1 MSNQSYSND
10 FNFSMVNE
18 SHSSLPPPWD
28 RIFSL
33 TTRTFVWGLLFLI
46 LYLLRS
52 FFLLIFLTFVF
63 AYIQANGASRLAPYI
78 QQRTR
83 RIILFSSLFLSI
95 LIALSLYLTPRVI
108 QQTQNFVT
116 QFNVYTQKIDQ
127 VIWEFSARHSLLQE
141 IMQQLRDPEET
152 EADKLKPTI
161 SPPSITKFLLRQ
173 LSGFSKENIKSHEKI
188 EQLLGNVKHIGEKII
203 STVSAF
209 LLALLFSFLIVLDLP
224 VLSAS
229 IRELEDT
236 KLRFIYVEVAK
247 SIHDFGLVLGQAF
260 EAQFL
265 IALVNTLLTALGLSI
280 LGVGE
285 HIAFLS
291 VLVFLFSFVPVVG
304 VFISSVP
311 ICLVALQVS
320 GIHAMLAAIGL
331 IIVIHLLEGYVL
343 NPRIYGYRLRIN
355 PVIVLIILTI
365 GGKLFYFWGLILG
378 VPVCTYIFA
387 LAIRYRT

>member
-1 MSNQSYSND
+1 MSKQSYSNE
-10 FNFSMVNE
+10 SILALPNE
-18 SHSSLPPPWD
+18 PHSSLPPPWD

-33 TTRTFVWGLLFLI
+33 STRIFVWGSLFLV
-46 LYLLRS
+46 LYLLQS

-63 AYIQANGASRLAPYI
+63 AYIQANGAERLAPHV
-78 QQRTR
+78 QNRTR
-83 RIILFSSLFLSI
+83 RVILFSSLFLSI

-108 QQTQNFVT
+108 QQTQNFIT

-127 VIWEFSARHSLLQE
+127 VIWEFSARHYLLEE
-141 IMQQLRDPEET
+141 IMQQLRDPEE
-152 EADKLKPTI
+152 ALKSDQKS
-161 SPPSITKFLLRQ
+161 SPPSITKFFLRQ
-173 LSGFSKENIKSHEKI
+173 LSGFSEENIKSHEKI
-188 EQLLGNVKHIGEKII
+188 EQLLGNVKQIGEKII

-229 IRELEDT
+229 IRSLENT
-236 KLRFIYVEVAK
+236 KLRFIYVEVAE

-280 LGVGE
+280 LGVGK

-291 VLVFLFSFVPVVG
+291 VIVFLSSFVPVVG
-304 VFISSVP
+304 VFISSIP

-320 GIHAMLAAIGL
+320 GMHAMLAAIGL
-331 IIVIHLLEGYVL
+331 IILVHLLEGYLL
-343 NPRIYGYRLRIN
+343 NPKIYGYRLRIN

-387 LAIRYRT
+387 HAIRYK

>member
-1 MSNQSYSND
+1 MSNQSYSNE
-10 FNFSMVNE
+10 SIVALPNE
-18 SHSSLPPPWD
+18 PHSALPPPWD

-33 TTRTFVWGLLFLI
+33 STRTFVWGLLFLV

-63 AYIQANGASRLAPYI
+63 AYIQANGAKRLAPHI
-78 QQRTR
+78 QNRTR
-83 RIILFSSLFLSI
+83 RVILFSSLFLSI

-108 QQTQNFVT
+108 QQTQNFIT

-127 VIWEFSARHSLLQE
+127 GIWEFSAHHSLLEE
-141 IMQQLRDPEET
+141 IMQQLRDPEEV
-152 EADKLKPTI
+152 EAVKSGQSR
-161 SPPSITKFLLRQ
+161 SPPSITKFFIRQ
-173 LSGFSKENIKSHEKI
+173 LAGFSKENIKSHEKI

-229 IRELEDT
+229 IRSLENT
-236 KLRFIYVEVAK
+236 KLRFIYIEVAE

-265 IALVNTLLTALGLSI
+265 IALVNTLLTALGLSF
-280 LGVGE
+280 LGVGQ

-291 VLVFLFSFVPVVG
+291 VIVFLFSFVPVVG
-304 VFISSVP
+304 VFISSIP
-311 ICLVALQVS
+311 ICLVVLQVS

-331 IIVIHLLEGYVL
+331 IIVVHLLEGYVL

-387 LAIRYRT
+387 HAIHYK

>member
-1 MSNQSYSND
+1 MSKQSYSNK
-10 FNFSMVNE
+10 FILALPNE
-18 SHSSLPPPWD
+18 PHSSLPPPWD

-33 TTRTFVWGLLFLI
+33 STRIFVWGSLFLV
-46 LYLLRS
+46 LYLLQS

-63 AYIQANGASRLAPYI
+63 AYIQANGAERLAPHV
-78 QQRTR
+78 QNRTR
-83 RIILFSSLFLSI
+83 RVILFSSLFLSI

-108 QQTQNFVT
+108 QQTQNFIT

-127 VIWEFSARHSLLQE
+127 VIWEFSARHYLLEE
-141 IMQQLRDPEET
+141 IMQQLRDPEE
-152 EADKLKPTI
+152 AIKSDQKS
-161 SPPSITKFLLRQ
+161 SPPSITKFFLRQ
-173 LSGFSKENIKSHEKI
+173 LSGFSEANIKSHEKI
-188 EQLLGNVKHIGEKII
+188 EQLLGNVKQIGERII

-224 VLSAS
+224 TLSAS
-229 IRELEDT
+229 IRSLENT
-236 KLRFIYVEVAK
+236 KLRFIYVEVAE

-280 LGVGE
+280 LGVGK

-291 VLVFLFSFVPVVG
+291 VIVFLSSFIPVVG
-304 VFISSVP
+304 VFISSIP
-311 ICLVALQVS
+311 ICLVALQIS

-331 IIVIHLLEGYVL
+331 IILVHLLEGYLL
-343 NPRIYGYRLRIN
+343 NPKIYGYRLRIN

-387 LAIRYRT
+387 HAIHYKQ

>member
-1 MSNQSYSND
+1 MSKQSYSNE
-10 FNFSMVNE
+10 SILALPNE
-18 SHSSLPPPWD
+18 PHSSLPPPWD

-33 TTRTFVWGLLFLI
+33 STRIFVWGSLFLV
-46 LYLLRS
+46 LYLLQS

-63 AYIQANGASRLAPYI
+63 AYIQANGAERLAPHV
-78 QQRTR
+78 QNRTR
-83 RIILFSSLFLSI
+83 RVILFSSLFLSI

-108 QQTQNFVT
+108 QQTQNFIT

-127 VIWEFSARHSLLQE
+127 VIWEFSARHYLLEE
-141 IMQQLRDPEET
+141 IMQQLRDPEE
-152 EADKLKPTI
+152 AIKSDQKS
-161 SPPSITKFLLRQ
+161 SPPSITKFFLRQ
-173 LSGFSKENIKSHEKI
+173 LSGFSEENIKSHEKI
-188 EQLLGNVKHIGEKII
+188 EQLLGNVKQIGEKII

-229 IRELEDT
+229 IRSLENT
-236 KLRFIYVEVAK
+236 KLRFIYVEVAE

-280 LGVGE
+280 LGVGK

-291 VLVFLFSFVPVVG
+291 VIVFLSSFVPVVG
-304 VFISSVP
+304 VFISSIP

-320 GIHAMLAAIGL
+320 GMHAMLAAIGL
-331 IIVIHLLEGYVL
+331 IILVHLLEGYLL
-343 NPRIYGYRLRIN
+343 NPKIYGYRLRIN

-387 LAIRYRT
+387 HAIRYKS

>member
-1 MSNQSYSND
+1 MSNQSYSNE
-10 FNFSMVNE
+10 SILASPNE
-18 SHSSLPPPWD
+18 SPSSLPPPWD

-33 TTRTFVWGLLFLI
+33 TTRTFVWGSLFLV

-63 AYIQANGASRLAPYI
+63 AYIQANGARRLGPHI
-78 QQRTR
+78 HNRTR
-83 RIILFSSLFLSI
+83 RVILFSSLFLTI

-108 QQTQNFVT
+108 QQTQNFIT

-127 VIWEFSARHSLLQE
+127 GIWEFSAQHSLLEE
-141 IMQQLRDPEET
+141 IMQQLRDPAEVV
-152 EADKLKPTI
+152 ALKPGQNS
-161 SPPSITKFLLRQ
+161 SPPSITKFFLRQ
-173 LSGFSKENIKSHEKI
+173 LAGFSKENIKSHEKI
-188 EQLLGNVKHIGEKII
+188 EQLLGNVKNIGEKII

-224 VLSAS
+224 VLSAG
-229 IRELEDT
+229 IRSLENT
-236 KLRFIYVEVAK
+236 KLRFIYVEVAE

-280 LGVGE
+280 LGVGK

-291 VLVFLFSFVPVVG
+291 VIVFLSSFVPVVG
-304 VFISSVP
+304 VFISSIP
-311 ICLVALQVS
+311 ICLVVLQVS

-331 IIVIHLLEGYVL
+331 IIIVHFLEGYVL

-387 LAIRYRT
+387 HAIRYK

>member
-1 MSNQSYSND
+1 MSNRVDSN
-10 FNFSMVNE
+10 NFTFKE

-33 TTRTFVWGLLFLI
+33 GTRTFVWGLLFLV

-63 AYIQANGASRLAPYI
+63 AYIQTNGARRLAPYI

-83 RIILFSSLFLSI
+83 RVILFSSLFLSI

-108 QQTQNFVT
+108 QQTQNFIT
-116 QFNVYTQKIDQ
+116 QFGVYTHKIDQ
-127 VIWEFSARHSLLQE
+127 VIWEFSAHHSLLQE
-141 IMQQLRDPEET
+141 IMQQLRDPEANEI
-152 EADKLKPTI
+152 DPSGQNI
-161 SPPSITKFLLRQ
+161 STPSITQFFLRQ
-173 LSGFSKENIKSHEKI
+173 LAGFSKENIKSHEKI

-229 IRELEDT
+229 IRELENT

-247 SIHDFGLVLGQAF
+247 SIHDFSLVLGQAF

-265 IALVNTLLTALGLSI
+265 IALINTLLTALGLSI
-280 LGVGE
+280 LGIGE

-291 VLVFLFSFVPVVG
+291 VIVFLFSFVPVIG
-304 VFISSVP
+304 VFTSSIP
-311 ICLVALQVS
+311 ICLVALQIL

-331 IIVIHLLEGYVL
+331 IIMIHLLEGYVL

-387 LAIRYRT
+387 HAIRYRT

>member
-1 MSNQSYSND
+1 MSNQFYSNE
-10 FNFSMVNE
+10 SILALPNE
-18 SHSSLPPPWD
+18 PHSSLPPPWD

-33 TTRTFVWGLLFLI
+33 STRTFVWGSLFLV
-46 LYLLRS
+46 LYLLQS

-63 AYIQANGASRLAPYI
+63 AYIQANGAERLEPHI
-78 QQRTR
+78 QNRTR
-83 RIILFSSLFLSI
+83 RVILFSSLFLSI

-108 QQTQNFVT
+108 QQTQNFIT

-127 VIWEFSARHSLLQE
+127 VIWEFSARHSLLEE
-141 IMQQLRDPEET
+141 IMQQLRDPEE
-152 EADKLKPTI
+152 AVKSGQKS
-161 SPPSITKFLLRQ
+161 SPPSITKFFLRQ
-173 LSGFSKENIKSHEKI
+173 LSGFSEANIKSHEKI
-188 EQLLGNVKHIGEKII
+188 EQLLGNVKEIGEKII

-224 VLSAS
+224 ALSAS
-229 IRELEDT
+229 IRSLENT
-236 KLRFIYVEVAK
+236 KLRFIYVEVAE

-280 LGVGE
+280 LGVGK

-291 VLVFLFSFVPVVG
+291 VIVFLSSFVPVVG
-304 VFISSVP
+304 VFISSIP
-311 ICLVALQVS
+311 ICLVALQIS

-331 IIVIHLLEGYVL
+331 IIMVHLLEGYLL
-343 NPRIYGYRLRIN
+343 NPKIYGYRLRIN

-387 LAIRYRT
+387 HAIRYKQ